1 MSEIGLGCWQLG
13 GLSTINGIPTTYGDV
28 NETTAFNIVKRAIQL
43 GINVFDTADVYSLG
57 NSEKRLGKDLK
68 DYRSEIH
75 ILTKAGG
82 IPSYN
87 STKPYE
93 IDLSYHHLIAALDRS
108 LKRLDTKYV
117 DIFQAHA
124 APKSD
129 DDIENLEKA
138 FQTIKKEGKAL
149 YCGVSVGSNY
159 EKGIELIEKKIVDT
173 IQIYFS
179 LLDFKPIKRLL
190 PLAKKYDV
198 GVIVAEPL
206 AQGFLTGKYSSS
218 HTFPQ
223 TDVRSRLTQEEIKRK
238 VIQSKKFKWL
248 GSNMRTL
255 NQIALAYILSNNEVS
270 TCIPGAKNLEQLES
284 NVRSGE
290 ILLTLD
296 ELDKISEIQE
306 EFIDSTS

>member
-13 GLSTINGIPTTYGDV
+13 GVSTINGIPTTYGDV
-28 NETTAFNIVKRAIQL
+28 DETTALNIIERAIQL

-57 NSEKRLGKDLK
+57 NSEKRLGKALK
-68 DYRSEIH
+68 EYRSEIH

-117 DIFQAHA
+117 DIFQTHA

-129 DDIENLEKA
+129 DDIENIEKA
-138 FQTIKKEGKAL
+138 FQIIKREGKAL
-149 YCGVSVGSNY
+149 CCGVSIGSNY
-159 EKGIELIEKKIVDT
+159 EKGIELIEKRIVDT

-179 LLDFKPIKRLL
+179 LLDFKPIKKLL
-190 PLAKKYDV
+190 PIAKKYDV

-206 AQGFLTGKYSSS
+206 AQGFLTGKYVSSN
-218 HTFPQ
+218 TFPQ

-238 VIQSKKFKWL
+238 VMQSEKFEWL
-248 GSNMRTL
+248 GNNIRTL
-255 NQIALAYILSNNEVS
+255 NQIALAYVLSKNEVS
-270 TCIPGAKNLEQLES
+270 TCIPGTKNLEQLES
-284 NVRSGE
+284 NVRSSE
-290 ILLTLD
+290 ILLTSN
-296 ELDKISEIQE
+296 ELDKISKIQE
-306 EFIDSTS
+306 EFTDSTY